1 MKTHTDVL
9 ICGAGATGL
18 VLALDLARRGIPFLL
33 VDKLAQPFHGSRGK
47 GLQPRS
53 LEIFEALGVLDRL
66 AASGGPYPPLRRHL
80 PDGGHIDLPIGGV
93 FQDSPS
99 TPAEPYRMPLMVAQ
113 ATTEAIL
120 RARLLELGHSPRYG
134 HAVVGFDQ
142 DGDGVDVR
150 VEAPDGVRTVRAR
163 YLVGADG
170 GGSFVRRT
178 LDIGFR
184 GRTLGQRALVADL
197 AVTGLGRDAWHQFNE
212 ASDRLTMLCPL
223 MGTDDLF
230 QVQAALPPTGDIDLS
245 PAGLEALLRERCNGL
260 DLRVIRAPWASV
272 YEMNARLA
280 ERYRLGRVLLAGDAA
295 HVHPPTGGQGL
306 NTSVQ
311 DAWNLGWKLAAVLQG
326 APEALLDTYE
336 AERRA
341 VASDILE
348 MSSRL
353 LDNARRGDHGRGRET
368 LQLEL
373 GYREGPLAPAST
385 CPAAVCPGDRAPDA
399 RLQGAAGQ
407 ARRLFDLLGGPH
419 WTLLAAGDPRP
430 LPATAGIRTH
440 VIGPAGELR
449 DVHGDFA
456 AAYGLPPGGWALVRP
471 DGYLGP
477 IGTGEQLPG
486 LQDWLAQ
493 VLPPPAS

>member
-1 MKTHTDVL
+1 CILHIIGSGHYGVLHVCILHILEKPMKTHTDVL

-33 VDKLAQPFHGSRGK
+33 VDKLARPFHGSRGK

-66 AASGGPYPPLRRHL
+66 AAAGGPYPPLRRHL
-80 PDGGHIDLPIGGV
+80 TYVRHIGDPLCCG
-93 FQDSPS
+93 FRDSPS
-99 TPAEPYRMPLMVAQ
+99 PPAEPYRMPLMVAQ

-134 HAVVGFDQ
+134 HAVAGFDQ
-142 DGDGVDVR
+142 HGDGVDVR

-341 VASDILE
+341 VASDI
-348 MSSRL
+348 
-353 LDNARRGDHGRGRET
+353 
-368 LQLEL
+368 
-373 GYREGPLAPAST
+373 
-385 CPAAVCPGDRAPDA
+385 
-399 RLQGAAGQ
+399 
-407 ARRLFDLLGGPH
+407 
-419 WTLLAAGDPRP
+419 
-430 LPATAGIRTH
+430 
-440 VIGPAGELR
+440 
-449 DVHGDFA
+449 
-456 AAYGLPPGGWALVRP
+456 
-471 DGYLGP
+471 
-477 IGTGEQLPG
+477 
-486 LQDWLAQ
+486 
-493 VLPPPAS
+493 